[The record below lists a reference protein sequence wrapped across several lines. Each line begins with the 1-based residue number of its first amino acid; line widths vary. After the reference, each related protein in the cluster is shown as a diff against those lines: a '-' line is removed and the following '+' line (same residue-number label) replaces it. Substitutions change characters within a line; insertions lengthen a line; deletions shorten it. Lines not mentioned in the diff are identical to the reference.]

1 MLSLLA
7 RHLSHAVQKAAAD
20 KAAAAAAAQA
30 ATDAATAATA
40 ALAIAKPLGN
50 VAPINAMLA
59 TAEANDSGA
68 LTPRSKLQKLHSF
81 GGLDP
86 IAEVLLAYHT
96 TFFSVLDKSI
106 IVSVSSWR
114 VM

>member
-1 MLSLLA
+1 LSQT
-7 RHLSHAVQKAAAD
+7 VQKAAAEAAD
-20 KAAAAAAAQA
+20 KAAAAAATQA

-40 ALAIAKPLGN
+40 ALAIAKPAGN

-59 TAEANDSGA
+59 TAENNDSGA

-86 IAEVLLAYHT
+86 IAEVQFPHILHT
-96 TFFSVLDKSI
+96 CSI
-106 IVSVSSWR
+106 LILKPVSS
-114 VM
+114 